1 MSSKYSAPSVAP
13 IQEYSS
19 EEDELKGAPSRS
31 KGQDDG
37 PTSETLRH
45 QYRSSHDSIMSPT
58 KANTGKERE
67 RERERTKRAHKSSSG
82 GSKHAP
88 KPKPKN
94 ISVRRTASTRE
105 NGPDG
110 SRPRHRQ
117 SHSRRDR
124 DTSSTSSSS
133 EEEMEMEPIQDH
145 RAILA
150 ARARLTSPSTLSTS
164 TSLTTSTNK
173 SGGSSGSNST
183 ITQASVTKQSST
195 GKKPEISKEE
205 APEAPM
211 SPAVP
216 DAPDVFAFLEEDP
229 SREDVKDGKD
239 EHQDQTE
246 IKEEDDADATPRWA
260 PGHFKDDYVGSSLPP
275 HMSQDASTSSSVSS
289 SFHGDDNF
297 SEPPAEAD
305 NGNDTDRSTSPER
318 SVHGQED
325 EDEEEEEEDEN
336 TRDEQETPP
345 PADETSAKVA
355 AQIAAAHQR
364 QNLHGA
370 MHSFGTPNMQRGPAN
385 LPHVPSNALSS
396 RHQHQHQSQHRPLPR
411 AEKLPVTGYELL
423 ASRLSSHTDGGKIKP
438 MYRKFEALNHR
449 LLLHLQDE
457 ISELEE
463 QLHRLDT
470 ADTQT
475 RRTERQIIPASRRAA
490 AAAGGEL
497 QWHKTDI
504 LGRIGYKLAQ
514 YNQALAS
521 FNTTQSLSSPDP
533 DDISTYRDYLQT
545 AHPIAEAETH
555 FLDPADDLVSISS
568 DHVPPSSSC
577 YSTSQ
582 SATSSYPPSSIVSPS
597 KASERSEVSERSEP
611 YPHAELQSI
620 LPAHAAALAT
630 AILIPILAF
639 TVIPN
644 FIGRI
649 AVTSIAAGGVLGAT
663 IQGGF
668 ADMGMVLG
676 SEGLMCAG
684 IYGGLMI
691 VVAGIMS

>member
-1 MSSKYSAPSVAP
+1 MSSKYSAPSVAS
-13 IQEYSS
+13 IQEHPST
-19 EEDELKGAPSRS
+19 EDELKGVASKSRRR
-31 KGQDDG
+31 DDG
-37 PTSETLRH
+37 PTSDTLRH
-45 QYRSSHDSIMSPT
+45 QYRSSHDSMMSQT

-67 RERERTKRAHKSSSG
+67 RTRRSHRSSSG
-82 GSKHAP
+82 ASKHDP
-88 KPKPKN
+88 KSKPKN
-94 ISVRRTASTRE
+94 ISVRRTTSTRD
-105 NGPDG
+105 NGLDV
-110 SRPRHRQ
+110 SRPCHRK
-117 SHSRRDR
+117 SHSSRDR

-133 EEEMEMEPIQDH
+133 EGEEPIQDH

-150 ARARLTSPSTLSTS
+150 ARSSLTSPSTLSTS

-183 ITQASVTKQSST
+183 ITQASISKKSSII
-195 GKKPEISKEE
+195 KKPEISKEE
-205 APEAPM
+205 APEVPM
-211 SPAVP
+211 SPAAP

-229 SREDVKDGKD
+229 TREDAKDNEEED
-239 EHQDQTE
+239 QDQME
-246 IKEEDDADATPRWA
+246 IEEEDDADATPRWA
-260 PGHFKDDYVGSSLPP
+260 PGHFKDDYVGSSLPQ
-275 HMSQDASTSSSVSS
+275 HMSQDASTSSSASS
-289 SFHGDDNF
+289 SFHGEDNF

-305 NGNDTDRSTSPER
+305 NDNDTDRSTSPER

-325 EDEEEEEEDEN
+325 DYEEDEDA
-336 TRDEQETPP
+336 RDEQETPA

-370 MHSFGTPNMQRGPAN
+370 KHSIGTPNMQRGPAN

-396 RHQHQHQSQHRPLPR
+396 RYQHQSQHRPSPR

-423 ASRLSSHTDGGKIKP
+423 ASQLSSHANNRKIKP

-475 RRTERQIIPASRRAA
+475 RRTEKQIIPASRRAA
-490 AAAGGEL
+490 AAAGGNCSGIKQTFWGGL
-497 QWHKTDI
+497 DTS
-504 LGRIGYKLAQ
+504 LL
-514 YNQALAS
+514 NTALAS

-545 AHPIAEAETH
+545 AHPIAEVETH
-555 FLDPADDLVSISS
+555 FLDPADDLVSIYS
-568 DHVPPSSSC
+568 DHIPPSSSC

-582 SATSSYPPSSIVSPS
+582 SATSSYPPSSVVTPS
-597 KASERSEVSERSEP
+597 KTSEDSEVSERSES
-611 YPHAELQSI
+611 YPHAEVQSI

-663 IQGGF
+663 IQGGV
-668 ADMGMVLG
+668 ADMGMVLR

-691 VVAGIMS
+691 IVAGIMS